1 MSSGNESDD
10 GSEWEALSVSNDVD
24 VILATAKRDL
34 KQVFKK
40 QSQKIYDLEGNAT
53 TRAFD
58 KYGEECLQKAVV
70 IANLKRKLGE
80 LEKELEKTQEYK
92 DEASALKE
100 RVDTLAA
107 ENEAMLKDKNE
118 IKSEHDSFVGCWK
131 QKALAMKELSQKM
144 EELASD
150 GKKET

>member
-1 MSSGNESDD
+1 
-10 GSEWEALSVSNDVD
+10 
-24 VILATAKRDL
+24 
-34 KQVFKK
+34 
-40 QSQKIYDLEGNAT
+40 
-53 TRAFD
+53 
-58 KYGEECLQKAVV
+58 
-70 IANLKRKLGE
+70 
-80 LEKELEKTQEYK
+80 
-92 DEASALKE
+92 LKE

-118 IKSEHDSFVGCWK
+118 IKSEHDSLVGCWK